1 MLGPSVIR
9 AISGAVEISNRN
21 THLWTDL
28 DEVND
33 DIGHGLIFRGRD
45 TGCAIDF
52 DPSLIGT
59 KLAILKQKVFS
70 PQIKLLW
77 CKMDRLL

>member
-1 MLGPSVIR
+1 MLGPSAIR
-9 AISGAVEISNRN
+9 PISGAAEISNRN

-33 DIGHGLIFRGRD
+33 DIDPELMYRGRD
-45 TGCAIDF
+45 ARNAIDF

-70 PQIKLLW
+70 PQIKLL
-77 CKMDRLL
+77 